1 MNETRMQFAT
11 PDNGEEAARAEMYGL
26 LSMLFYQSPT
36 SGLIGA
42 IAASPAEGD
51 GELPAAWRGLQVV
64 CADADAD
71 AVHAEYEGL
80 FIGTGKPEIFLY
92 GSYYMS
98 GFLMEKPLAVLRA
111 ELARLGIERL
121 DGIPETE
128 DHIAALCDVM
138 RYLITL
144 DDPIDGSVATQQA
157 FFATHMQSWVQQ
169 MCDAISAHPA
179 ATFYRHVAAV
189 AAAFFAVEMQ
199 AFDMA

>member
-11 PDNGEEAARAEMYGL
+11 PDTGEEAARAAMYGL
-26 LSMLFYQSPT
+26 LSMLFYQAPASD
-36 SGLIGA
+36 LLGA
-42 IAASPAEGD
+42 IAAAPAEGEC
-51 GELPAAWRGLQVV
+51 ELPAAWRALQAA
-64 CADADAD
+64 CAGTDAAI
-71 AVHAEYEGL
+71 VHDEYEGL

-98 GFLMEKPLAVLRA
+98 GFLMEKPLAALRA
-111 ELARLGIERL
+111 ELTRLGLERV
-121 DGIPETE
+121 DAMPETE

-138 RYLITL
+138 RYLIAL

-169 MCDAISAHPA
+169 MCDAIAAHPA
-179 ATFYRHVAAV
+179 ASFYRHVAAV

-199 AFDMA
+199 AFDMG